1 VRCCTSLLSLSSF
14 ADLPPFSGHFSL
26 FVAGWGDASSGPL
39 IPYIQVRFSLPSA
52 FQKIVVDLPFSF
64 SPRFCSFPAHFAQEH
79 YHISYTIVSMLFIGQ
94 MVGFLVASLVASW
107 LNTRFGLVPYFSS
120 FPSYTADFF
129 EGEQGKVIVL
139 GACFQMT
146 AYGLLIAAFPFPVF
160 PILYAWGGFGLA
172 LQDAMANTYI
182 AALPV
187 RAEQKLSYLHASYG
201 LVGSFLSSFFV
212 LKLTLFQGAAVC
224 PLAATGFVSSGIL
237 FARFYSISCGIA
249 ALNVVLLA

>member
-1 VRCCTSLLSLSSF
+1 
-14 ADLPPFSGHFSL
+14 
-26 FVAGWGDASSGPL
+26 
-39 IPYIQVRFSLPSA
+39 
-52 FQKIVVDLPFSF
+52 
-64 SPRFCSFPAHFAQEH
+64 
-79 YHISYTIVSMLFIGQ
+79 

-107 LNTRFGLVPYFSS
+107 LNTRFGLVRSFSS
-120 FPSYTADFF
+120 FISFLEAHLRARK
-129 EGEQGKVIVL
+129 QGKIIVL